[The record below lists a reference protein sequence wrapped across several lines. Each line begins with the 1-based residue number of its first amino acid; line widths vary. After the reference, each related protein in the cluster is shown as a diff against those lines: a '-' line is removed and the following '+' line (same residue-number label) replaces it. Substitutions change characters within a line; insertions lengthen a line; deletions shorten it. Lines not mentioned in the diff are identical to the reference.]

1 MTQQDNWR
9 QEIARLAQRQ
19 NQLERQH
26 RETTTRV
33 DTLKRD
39 ADASKMDLDSRID
52 SLRREMDWQFRSRE
66 WRVKSLERFRDFIES
81 LIMYVILIWC
91 AVALVVSL
99 VIIIVEVRG
108 AHQESGQPEERS
120 PSSMKAPWA
129 ATGEQV
135 QPSLPPIGHISMA
148 PVAQFAFTVDSSTGW
163 MVPGPGQM
171 DSIRYGPSSG
181 PKTSPVATQP
191 QSLRTNTM
199 GRLNNSWCVVWIG
212 STVDWQLRAQEVWK
226 SPFQPGWQG

>member
-1 MTQQDNWR
+1 MEGEELGT
-9 QEIARLAQRQ
+9 I
-19 NQLERQH
+19 
-26 RETTTRV
+26 
-33 DTLKRD
+33 
-39 ADASKMDLDSRID
+39 
-52 SLRREMDWQFRSRE
+52 
-66 WRVKSLERFRDFIES
+66 RDFTES
-81 LIMYVILIWC
+81 LIMYAIIIGC
-91 AVALVVSL
+91 AVAIVVSM

-108 AHQESGQPEERS
+108 ARQETGQPAES
-120 PSSMKAPWA
+120 SLSSMKAPWA

-135 QPSLPPIGHISMA
+135 QPSLPPMGHISMA